1 VKLKHSE
8 YVICNTTPL
17 LYLHQ
22 LGLLHIIP
30 AICENILIPPAVVSE
45 LKAGKEQGVDVPDV
59 EEYSW
64 IQVKSPIS
72 ASANSLIRDLG
83 DGETEVL
90 LLALEH
96 HGSLVILDDNLAR
109 RYAVLNKIM
118 VVGTC
123 GLLLKAKSCGM
134 IPDVSSIISQ
144 LENKGFYL
152 SNDLKEHV
160 IRLANE

>member
-1 VKLKHSE
+1 MEKLK
-8 YVICNTTPL
+8 
-17 LYLHQ
+17 
-22 LGLLHIIP
+22 
-30 AICENILIPPAVVSE
+30 
-45 LKAGKEQGVDVPDV
+45 
-59 EEYSW
+59 
-64 IQVKSPIS
+64 
-72 ASANSLIRDLG
+72 
-83 DGETEVL
+83 VL